1 MKREILYTMK
11 MPYRQ
16 DFLLEGFRF
25 GEGEKSCAVVG
36 GIRGDEVQQMYT
48 CARLVKALAEI
59 EQRGNLL
66 PGHEILVIPCA
77 NRFSMNVGKR
87 FWPMDGSDINRMFPG
102 YDLGETTQRIAA
114 GLFEAVKDYRCGI
127 HMASFYLPGKFV
139 PHARI
144 VNTGYQS
151 PALGSMFG
159 LPYIVTREPAGQH
172 VRAAVYCNARAE
184 AHRHNNAEL

>member
-77 NRFSMNVGKR
+77 GRWM
-87 FWPMDGSDINRMFPG
+87 
-102 YDLGETTQRIAA
+102 AA
-114 GLFEAVKDYRCGI
+114 TLTECFRGTIWVKPRS
-127 HMASFYLPGKFV
+127 A
-139 PHARI
+139 
-144 VNTGYQS
+144 
-151 PALGSMFG
+151 
-159 LPYIVTREPAGQH
+159 
-172 VRAAVYCNARAE
+172 
-184 AHRHNNAEL
+184 

>member
-77 NRFSMNVGKR
+77 NRCQPFFHECRQTLLADGWQRHQQNVSGVR
-87 FWPMDGSDINRMFPG
+87 FG
-102 YDLGETTQRIAA
+102 
-114 GLFEAVKDYRCGI
+114 
-127 HMASFYLPGKFV
+127 
-139 PHARI
+139 
-144 VNTGYQS
+144 
-151 PALGSMFG
+151 
-159 LPYIVTREPAGQH
+159 
-172 VRAAVYCNARAE
+172 
-184 AHRHNNAEL
+184 

>member
-77 NRFSMNVGKR
+77 NASGRWM
-87 FWPMDGSDINRMFPG
+87 
-102 YDLGETTQRIAA
+102 AA
-114 GLFEAVKDYRCGI
+114 TLTECFRGTIWVKPRS
-127 HMASFYLPGKFV
+127 A
-139 PHARI
+139 
-144 VNTGYQS
+144 
-151 PALGSMFG
+151 
-159 LPYIVTREPAGQH
+159 
-172 VRAAVYCNARAE
+172 
-184 AHRHNNAEL
+184 

>member
-59 EQRGNLL
+59 EQRGNL
-66 PGHEILVIPCA
+66 
-77 NRFSMNVGKR
+77 
-87 FWPMDGSDINRMFPG
+87 
-102 YDLGETTQRIAA
+102 AA
-114 GLFEAVKDYRCGI
+114 G
-127 HMASFYLPGKFV
+127 
-139 PHARI
+139 AR
-144 VNTGYQS
+144 NT
-151 PALGSMFG
+151 
-159 LPYIVTREPAGQH
+159 
-172 VRAAVYCNARAE
+172 
-184 AHRHNNAEL
+184 RHSLCQPFFHERRQTLLADGWQRY